1 MKQWYAVHTH
11 AHGET
16 RAYENLARQGFESW
30 LPKYRKRRRHAG
42 REEIVLRPL
51 FPRYLFVRVDLTAE
65 QWRPILST
73 RGVASLVGDSEGPH
87 PLGDEVIAALQSQAG
102 EKGIFDLQPPSYQV
116 GEKVRITAGP
126 LSDLE
131 GVFQMESD
139 SDRVMVLLKLMG
151 RSVRVSVAGDDLEQ
165 A

>member
-11 AHGET
+11 AHGEN
-16 RAYENLARQGFESW
+16 RAYENLARQDFESW

-42 REEIVLRPL
+42 REENVLRPL

-87 PLGDEVIAALQSQAG
+87 PLGDEVITALQSQAD
-102 EKGIFDLQPPSYQV
+102 ENGIFDLQPPSFQV

>member
-16 RAYENLARQGFESW
+16 RAYENLARQGFQSW
-30 LPKYRKRRRHAG
+30 LPKYLKRRRHAG
-42 REEIVLRPL
+42 REEHVLRPL

-73 RGVASLVGDSEGPH
+73 RGVASLVGDAEGPH
-87 PLGDEVIAALQSQAG
+87 PLDDEVIVALQSRAG
-102 EKGIFDLQPPSYQV
+102 KKGIFDLQPPSFQA

-126 LSDLE
+126 LRDLE

-151 RSVRVSVAGDDLEQ
+151 RSVRVSVAGDYLEQ